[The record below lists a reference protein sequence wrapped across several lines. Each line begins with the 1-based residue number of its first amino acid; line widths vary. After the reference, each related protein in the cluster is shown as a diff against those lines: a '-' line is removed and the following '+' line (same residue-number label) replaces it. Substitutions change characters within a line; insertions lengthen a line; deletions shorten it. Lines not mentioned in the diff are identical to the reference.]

1 MSSKDITSQLST
13 EDNDET
19 KDLEPQLNVLSK
31 NVDSVLDQRPSFCLS
46 EEQRKLKSFQERKCD
61 VDQAIQWIVKEIKF
75 LKQQDQN
82 LMRQFV
88 KLRSVLNSIKNRPTF
103 DRKISL
109 PEQSPC
115 EDSPTTFFRDESS
128 PGLRRRAQSALEG
141 TAPQDYRISPLSFDD
156 EFGHEENF
164 ENFAI

>member
-1 MSSKDITSQLST
+1 
-13 EDNDET
+13 
-19 KDLEPQLNVLSK
+19 
-31 NVDSVLDQRPSFCLS
+31 
-46 EEQRKLKSFQERKCD
+46 
-61 VDQAIQWIVKEIKF
+61 
-75 LKQQDQN
+75 
-82 LMRQFV
+82 MRQFV

-115 EDSPTTFFRDESS
+115 SPISPVYSISEDSPTTFFRDESS